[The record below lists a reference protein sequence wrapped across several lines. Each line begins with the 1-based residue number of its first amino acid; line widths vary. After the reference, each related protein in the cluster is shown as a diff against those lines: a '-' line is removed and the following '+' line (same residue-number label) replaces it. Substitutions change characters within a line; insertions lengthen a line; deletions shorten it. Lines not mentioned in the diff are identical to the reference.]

1 MINHPVVLWGLV
13 AALASSPLV
22 AQEAPVVSLD
32 EALRMFAA
40 NSLELRA
47 ARARSDEAAGLARQ
61 AGAFANP
68 SLMATHEPLSGGGRA
83 YSETYLTVSQRLEI
97 SGTRGARADAG
108 ALRWE
113 AARALV
119 HADSARL
126 AFEVKEAFLEAAL
139 AQESFDVTERVAD
152 VFREAARSAT
162 ERYEA
167 GDISLYALRRIRVE
181 RARYE
186 TLLLDADLDVAA
198 TQRALAL
205 VVAPEDDALRLAAE
219 PLPTDTPPDLLAEG
233 LQLTVIERRPELVA
247 ARADFEAQEAQAR
260 FARAERIPVVTATG
274 GLKRQSDGL
283 RGAFL
288 GLSVPF
294 PIFDRNAGAVDAAD
308 AGARGAQE
316 RLTLTERQL
325 QNDVLRAT
333 DAYAALRRRAAL
345 LTDDAIG
352 DTADL
357 LEIALVAYDAGDME
371 LVELLDAAEALH
383 QARTAEAHLLAQLW
397 IAHFD
402 LERAVGGFAGAPS
415 TEDGQ

>member
-1 MINHPVVLWGLV
+1 MINHPFVLLGLV
-13 AALASSPLV
+13 AALGSSPLV
-22 AQEAPVVSLD
+22 AQEPPVVSID

-47 ARARSDEAAGLARQ
+47 ARARSDQAEGLARQ

-68 SLMATHEPLSGGGRA
+68 SLNATHEPLSGAGRS
-83 YSETYLTVSQRLEI
+83 YSETYLSVSQRLEV
-97 SGTRGARADAG
+97 SGTRGARADVG
-108 ALRWE
+108 ELRWE
-113 AARALV
+113 AARALLR
-119 HADSARL
+119 ADSTRL

-139 AQESFDVTERVAD
+139 AQERLGVTERVAD
-152 VFREAARSAT
+152 VFREAARTAT

-167 GDISLYALRRIRVE
+167 GDISLYDLRRIRVE

-205 VVAPEDDALRLAAE
+205 MVAPDDDALRLATVPLPMEAPTAPPVE
-219 PLPTDTPPDLLAEG
+219 PLQRAA
-233 LQLTVIERRPELVA
+233 IERRPELAA
-247 ARADFEAQEAQAR
+247 ARADFQAQEAQAR
-260 FARAERIPVVTATG
+260 LARAERIPFVTATG
-274 GLKRQSDGL
+274 GFKRQSDGL

-294 PIFDRNAGAVDAAD
+294 PLFDGNAGAVDAAA

-316 RLTLTERQL
+316 RLALTERQL

-333 DAYAALRRRAAL
+333 DAYSALRRRAAL
-345 LTDDAIG
+345 LTDDPIG
-352 DTADL
+352 ESADL

-383 QARTAEAHLLAQLW
+383 QARAAEARLLAQLW

-402 LERAVGGFAGAPS
+402 LERAVGGFDAAPS